1 MDDAAHA
8 LNTMVHA
15 TTGAQPYF
23 AFFSRHARRYVGI
36 PLPTIDNE
44 MRREGVSEAHK
55 IIQQT
60 SKLLSKK
67 ILEIANRNR
76 VNDESLQVGDLV
88 LVLNQYQI
96 PGTAK
101 KLNKKWLGPYKVE
114 KVIREGAAYQMSNP
128 FDPEQNLLS
137 RAAEKVKRFYPESDF
152 LEILEREVLDE
163 QEDEEVVVTDE
174 EPVEEVP
181 SLRYPQRVR
190 RPKVPYTP

>member
-1 MDDAAHA
+1 MHRTFKTTIAVMSERNPLAWPKYLDDAAHA

-23 AFFSRHARRYVGI
+23 AFFSRHARRYVGL

-44 MRREGVSEAHK
+44 GGEGVSEAHN

-96 PGTAK
+96 PGTAR
-101 KLNKKWLGPYKVE
+101 KLNKKWIGPYKVE
-114 KVIREGAAYQMSNP
+114 NVIREGAAYQVSNP
-128 FDPEQNLLS
+128 FEPEQNLLS
-137 RAAEKVKRFYPESDF
+137 RAMREK
-152 LEILEREVLDE
+152 I
-163 QEDEEVVVTDE
+163 
-174 EPVEEVP
+174 
-181 SLRYPQRVR
+181 
-190 RPKVPYTP
+190 